1 MQDFGESVS
10 LAYVMIAPR
19 LDLPHG
25 TPEWEPLTS
34 GHGNLRRWLDRMNA
48 RPSMVS
54 TTWERGQHR
63 QRRLAAKQI
72 IGARHS

>member
-48 RPSMVS
+48 RVWFQPLGNVASIAN
-54 TTWERGQHR
+54 
-63 QRRLAAKQI
+63 AA
-72 IGARHS
+72 